1 MRPSSWCW
9 PWAPVRAFERCRAL
23 EVPFAMC
30 LRTEKVFWQEV
41 VGSTGGTYM
50 LYFGAGPS

>member
-1 MRPSSWCW
+1 M
-9 PWAPVRAFERCRAL
+9 
-23 EVPFAMC
+23 PFAMC

-50 LYFGAGPS
+50 LYFGGWSLPNSLWS